1 MKLIISQNS
10 ALVLGEKAFVKFF
23 CSFLKK
29 RGMLVAK
36 DEILTG
42 PGVIRLVSQYMSP
55 EHVAFVQKALDY
67 ATEAHKEQFRKSG
80 EPYIIHPI
88 QVAGI
93 LAELHMDPH
102 TVATGF
108 LHDVVEDTPITLA
121 DLTRDFGSD
130 VAMLVDG
137 VTKLGKIKYK
147 SHEEQLAE
155 NHRKM
160 LIAMAQD
167 LRVIMVKLADR
178 LHNMRTLKHLRE
190 DKQRRI
196 AKETLEIYAP
206 LAHRLGISR
215 IKWELEDTALRYLN
229 PQQYYRIVHLMQ
241 SKRDEREAYV
251 AETIEE
257 IRLSTEELDIYAE
270 IYGRPKH
277 IYSIYRKMVDQKKKF
292 EEIYDLLAI
301 RVIVDTIKDCYAVLG
316 TIHTKWKPMP
326 GRFKDYIAMPKA
338 NMYQSL
344 HTTVIG
350 PKGNPVE
357 IQIRTHEMHEI
368 AEFGVAAHWAY
379 KEGKTDKVKPD
390 KMTNQISWFREIL
403 ELQDESYDASEFME
417 GVKGDIFSDKVYV
430 FTPKGDVTELP
441 QGSGPLDF
449 AYSIHTDVGNKTT
462 GAKVNGKMVQ
472 LDYKLK
478 NGDIVEIL
486 TSPNSFGPSRDWL
499 KFVATSKAKNKIK
512 RFFKAQDREE
522 NVQKGHDA
530 VYKTLQEM
538 EFLPKD
544 YMNKN
549 KMADLLERFNYQS
562 EDDLYAAV
570 GYGEVSPTTVANRLT
585 EEERR
590 QQKEEKE
597 KQKVQDLMNQPPT
610 KKEER
615 MKVRHDGG
623 IVIEGA
629 DNLLIRISRCC
640 NPVPGDDIVGYITKG
655 RGISIHRRDC
665 PNVQT
670 ENAQKRLIEVEWE
683 DTSNH
688 SKEYDADLEIYGY
701 DRSGLLNDVLQ
712 TVNAMTKRLQSVEA
726 KSNKDKMATI
736 RITVGI
742 QNLTHLKQIV
752 DKIKQIPEVYS
763 VRRTK
768 G

>member
-1 MKLIISQNS
+1 M
-10 ALVLGEKAFVKFF
+10 
-23 CSFLKK
+23 
-29 RGMLVAK
+29 AK
-36 DEILTG
+36 EVIVSG
-42 PGVIRLVSQYMSP
+42 PGVIKLVARYMSE

-67 ATEAHKEQFRKSG
+67 ATEAHKDQFRKSG

-93 LAELHMDPH
+93 LAELQMDPH

-108 LHDVVEDTPITLA
+108 LHDVVEDTEVTLA
-121 DLTRDFGSD
+121 DLKESFGAD

-196 AKETLEIYAP
+196 AQETMEIYAP

-215 IKWELEDTALRYLN
+215 IKWELEDISLRYLN
-229 PQQYYRIVHLMQ
+229 PKQYYRIVHLMQ
-241 SKRDEREAYV
+241 TKREEREAYV
-251 AETIEE
+251 SETVEE
-257 IRLSTEELDIYAE
+257 IRLATEELDIFAE

-277 IYSIYRKMVDQKKKF
+277 IYSIYRKMKDQKKQF
-292 EEIYDLLAI
+292 NEIYDLLAI
-301 RVIVDTIKDCYAVLG
+301 RVIVDSIKDCYAVLG

-379 KEGKTDKVKPD
+379 KEGRTEKVKAD
-390 KMTNQISWFREIL
+390 KMTQQVGWFQEIL

-441 QGSGPLDF
+441 QGSSPLDF
-449 AYSIHTDVGNKTT
+449 AYSIHTDIGNKTT

-478 NGDIVEIL
+478 NGDIIEIL
-486 TSPNSFGPSRDWL
+486 TSPNSFGPSRDWIKL
-499 KFVATSKAKNKIK
+499 VATSKAKNKIK
-512 RFFKAQDREE
+512 RFFKAQDRDE
-522 NVQKGHDA
+522 NIIKGHEA
-530 VYKTLQEM
+530 VVKTLQDM
-538 EFLPKD
+538 GFVPKEFLTKS
-544 YMNKN
+544 
-549 KMADLLERFNYQS
+549 KMAEACERFNYQT
-562 EDDLYAAV
+562 EDDLFASV
-570 GYGEVSPTTVANRLT
+570 GFGEVSPTTLANRLT

-590 QQKEEKE
+590 EKEIE
-597 KQKVQDLMNQPPT
+597 KQKQQVQDIINQPA
-610 KKEER
+610 KKEPEK
-615 MKVRHDGG
+615 MKVRHEGG
-623 IVIEGA
+623 IVIEGV

-655 RGISIHRRDC
+655 RGISIHRSDC
-665 PNVQT
+665 PNVQSKDL
-670 ENAQKRLIEVEWE
+670 ENRLIDVEWE
-683 DTSNH
+683 DTSN
-688 SKEYDADLEIYGY
+688 SGKEYDADLEIYGY

-712 TVNAMTKRLQSVEA
+712 TVNSVTKRLVSVEA
-726 KSNKDKMATI
+726 KTSKDKMATI
-736 RITVGI
+736 RITVSI
-742 QNLTHLKQIV
+742 QNLTHLKSIV

>member
-1 MKLIISQNS
+1 M
-10 ALVLGEKAFVKFF
+10 
-23 CSFLKK
+23 
-29 RGMLVAK
+29 AK
-36 DEILTG
+36 EVILTG
-42 PGVIRLVSQYMSP
+42 PNVIKLVSYYMS
-55 EHVAFVQKALDY
+55 EKHTAFVQKALDF
-67 ATEAHKEQFRKSG
+67 ATKAHEGQFRKSG

-108 LHDVVEDTPITLA
+108 LHDVVEDTDYTLE
-121 DLTRDFGSD
+121 DLEAEFGKD

-178 LHNMRTLKHLRE
+178 LHNLRTLGHLRE

-196 AKETLEIYAP
+196 AQETMEIYAP

-215 IKWELEDTALRYLN
+215 IKWELEDRSLRYLHPN
-229 PQQYYRIVHLMQ
+229 QYYRIVHLMQ
-241 SKRDEREAYV
+241 TKREEREAYV
-251 AETIEE
+251 EETVEE
-257 IRLSTEELDIYAE
+257 IRIATEELDIYAE

-277 IYSIYRKMVDQKKKF
+277 IYSIYRKMVDKKKQF
-292 EEIYDLLAI
+292 DEIYDLLAI
-301 RVIVDTIKDCYAVLG
+301 RVIVDSIKDCYAVLG

-379 KEGKTDKVKPD
+379 KEGVIEKSKPD
-390 KMTNQISWFREIL
+390 KMTQHVGWFKELL

-449 AYSIHTDVGNKTT
+449 AYNVHTDVGNKTV
-462 GAKVNGKMVQ
+462 GAKINGKMVQ

-486 TSPNSFGPSRDWL
+486 TSANSFGPSRDWIKL
-499 KFVATSKAKNKIK
+499 VATSKAKNKIR
-512 RFFKAQDREE
+512 RFFKTQDRDG
-522 NVQKGHDA
+522 NVEKGRESVVKCLLDMGF
-530 VYKTLQEM
+530 VPKEILSKTRLQEVIGR
-538 EFLPKD
+538 
-544 YMNKN
+544 Y
-549 KMADLLERFNYQS
+549 NYQS
-562 EDDLYAAV
+562 EEDLYAAI
-570 GYGEVSPTTVANRLT
+570 GYGELSPLTFANRMT
-585 EEERR
+585 ENERKEI
-590 QQKEEKE
+590 QQEKE
-597 KQKVQDLMNQPPT
+597 KQKIQEMVNQPAE
-610 KKEER
+610 KKSDK
-615 MKVRHDGG
+615 MKIRHEGG
-623 IVIEGA
+623 VVIQGVQ
-629 DNLLIRISRCC
+629 NLLIRISRCC
-640 NPVPGDDIVGYITKG
+640 NPVPGDQIVGYITKG
-655 RGISIHRRDC
+655 RGISIHRADC
-665 PNVQT
+665 PNILNSS
-670 ENAQKRLIEVEWE
+670 ENQDRLIEVEWE
-683 DTSNH
+683 DAGNSK
-688 SKEYDADLEIYGY
+688 KEYDADLEIYGF

-712 TVNAMTKRLQSVEA
+712 VVNTLTKRVSSVEA
-726 KSNKDKMATI
+726 RTDKEKNAII
-736 RITVGI
+736 RITVAI
-742 QNLTHLKQIV
+742 QNLDHLQQIVTKLKQIP
-752 DKIKQIPEVYS
+752 DVYS
-763 VRRTK
+763 VDRTK